1 MQHII
6 EAAHANEEPK
16 ISAIYLHVQVANDSA
31 KSFYER
37 HGFKE
42 TGVHTDYYK
51 KIVPHDAWILE
62 REVVPAD
69 AVASQAA

>member
-1 MQHII
+1 MI
-6 EAAHANEEPK
+6 EAAQANGEPK
-16 ISAIYLHVQVANDSA
+16 ISSIYLHVQVSNESA

-42 TGVHTDYYK
+42 TGVEPNYYK

-62 REVVPAD
+62 REVVPSNAM
-69 AVASQAA
+69 ASKAA